1 LLLLNILFNM
11 GLPRFRAYLNAHV
24 VQNEFAAFPHKNARP
39 LAGIQ
44 VQGHVTQLE
53 VTLFTAEIRFKQYFR

>member
-1 LLLLNILFNM
+1 MNSWFLLLLNILFEM

-24 VQNEFAAFPHKNARP
+24 VQHEFAAFPHKNAHP

-44 VQGHVTQLE
+44 V
-53 VTLFTAEIRFKQYFR
+53 